1 MAVLSFVDFDSDA
14 RLQARAIM
22 KEEIPQGVVHKMIE

>member
-14 RLQARAIM
+14 LLQAKAIM
-22 KEEIPQGVVHKMIE
+22 KEEIPQGVVHKTVE